1 MKNSSILLMVIL
13 FSFVFNAQS
22 QQLANPIDHALLNIY
37 SQLYVYPQEKVY
49 VQTDRPY
56 YLTGERMFFRAFL
69 LHASTLK
76 PSTLSRYVYV
86 ELISPL
92 DTAVLRTKIR
102 IDESNLFYGS
112 LLLPESLPEGHYR
125 LRSYTRYMENMGEA
139 YFFTRPVYI
148 ADPKSAVVEVETEF
162 DYSSRR
168 QVGVALCFKDK
179 QQSSL
184 RVPQQLAYKSGK
196 SSKTKI
202 AKPNENGRISVK
214 YDVEDANPSRSLL
227 ISFQDTTHS
236 FKKYIRIP
244 HESSFPEINF
254 YPEGGNLIA
263 GTNNRIAFKAL
274 LPGARTAEVEGSVFN
289 SKHELQT
296 TFSTLHDGMGSF
308 DLEVKD
314 GESYYAS
321 CRYNGLSNQFKL
333 PAPQSK
339 ALSLQALWDG
349 DSLSVSVLSANEIAA
364 AKYYL
369 LIHHQGVPVYLQEWD
384 GTMQH
389 HRLAKKLFK
398 TGVSHLL
405 LLTDNFHILSER
417 MVFNNLHDEATIT
430 VNFTKDNYSPREH
443 VVFDISLP
451 QAASDT
457 VPVSYA
463 IAITDD
469 KDIELD
475 TTTNI
480 VAEILLRSEL
490 EGTVHHP
497 AWYFG
502 NDRKVPEAADL
513 LMLTHGW
520 RRYFVSEAL
529 QAKLEKPLIRPERS
543 QSFSGLLKR
552 PNQRPYKKGK
562 VQLTAIGYGFS
573 EAVEADQDGRFEF
586 SYFEFPDSTA
596 YQLLSYANERT
607 QDVEIHVDTIM
618 YPPSTIALPFREQI
632 AALARDNTPDFL
644 EFVEK
649 ANRKYVMENGM
660 RQIDL
665 PEFTVTANKKLK
677 RIENDLHL
685 PAPDRGVPFED
696 MKNNPP
702 RTFEDLFYRIPGVND
717 VSDAGIR
724 MGSGYALIVLN
735 GIVRDYST
743 LIGMV
748 DIGEIA
754 QVDVYIGYG
763 ITSIW
768 RTFSPVFVIT
778 TWPSNTWGNQ
788 AGPAKNVKTVLP
800 LGYQKPVEFYAPRY
814 DSPDA
819 LTAPKADLRSTI
831 YWQPNVQTEKDLKT
845 SIDFY
850 AADTPTTYS
859 IVIEGIG
866 PGRKLIYYRK
876 NAAIKVEKSIR

>member
-1 MKNSSILLMVIL
+1 MKPISVLLTVVL
-13 FSFVFNAQS
+13 LSFVFNAQS

-37 SQLYVYPQEKVY
+37 SQLYVYPQEKIY

-86 ELISPL
+86 ELISPQ

-125 LRSYTRYMENMGEA
+125 LRSYTRYMENTGEA

-148 ADPKSAVVEVETEF
+148 ADPKAAV
-162 DYSSRR
+162 
-168 QVGVALCFKDK
+168 A
-179 QQSSL
+179 
-184 RVPQQLAYKSGK
+184 
-196 SSKTKI
+196 
-202 AKPNENGRISVK
+202 
-214 YDVEDANPSRSLL
+214 DVDSNPSRSQL
-227 ISFQDTTHS
+227 ISFQDSTHS
-236 FKKYIRIP
+236 FKKYIQIP
-244 HESSFPEINF
+244 HEASFPDINF

-263 GTNNRIAFKAL
+263 GAKNRIAFKAL
-274 LPGARTAEVEGSVFN
+274 LPGAKPTEVEGSVFN

-308 DLEVKD
+308 DLDVTE
-314 GESYYAS
+314 GESYYAN
-321 CRYNGLSNQFKL
+321 CRYNGLSNQIKL
-333 PAPQSK
+333 PAPQPG
-339 ALSLQALWDG
+339 ALSLQALWEG
-349 DSLSVSVLSANEIAA
+349 DSLSVSVLSANNIAEET
-364 AKYYL
+364 YYL
-369 LIHHQGVPVYLQEWD
+369 LIHRQGVPVYFQQWD
-384 GTMQH
+384 A
-389 HRLAKKLFK
+389 AKQYHKFAKELFK
-398 TGVSHLL
+398 TGISHVL

-417 MVFNNLHDEATIT
+417 MVFNNLHDEASLA
-430 VNFTKDNYSPREH
+430 VNFANDIYAPREQ

-451 QAASDT
+451 KAASDT
-457 VPVSYA
+457 LPVSYA

-480 VAEILLRSEL
+480 VAEILLCSEL
-490 EGTVHHP
+490 EGTIHHP

-502 NDRKVPEAADL
+502 KDKKVSEAADL

-520 RRYFVSEAL
+520 RRYFVARAL
-529 QAKLEKPLIRPERS
+529 QEKLEKPLIRPEHS
-543 QSFSGLLKR
+543 QTFTGILKH
-552 PNQRPYKKGK
+552 PNLRPYKKGK

-573 EAVEADQDGRFEF
+573 EAVEADEEGRFEF
-586 SYFEFPDSTA
+586 SGFEFPDSTA
-596 YQLLSYANERT
+596 YQFLSYTNERT
-607 QDVEIHVDTIM
+607 QDIEIHLDTIL
-618 YPPSTIALPFREQI
+618 YPQSTIALPISEQI
-632 AALARDNTPDFL
+632 TVLGRDNAIDFL
-644 EFVEK
+644 KFVQK

-665 PEFTVTANKKLK
+665 PEFTVKAKKKLK
-677 RIENDLHL
+677 RIENDLNF
-685 PAPDRGVPFED
+685 PEPDRGVPFED
-696 MKNNPP
+696 IKNNPP
-702 RTFEDLFYRIPGVND
+702 RTMEDLFYRIMGVKN
-717 VSDAGIR
+717 VSEDGISI
-724 MGSGYALIVLN
+724 GPGYAMIILN
-735 GIVRDYST
+735 GIPRDYST
-743 LIGMV
+743 FIWMV
-748 DIGEIA
+748 NVSEIA
-754 QVDVYIGYG
+754 QVDVYLGYG

-778 TWPSNTWGNQ
+778 TWPSNTWGKQ
-788 AGPAKNVKTVLP
+788 AGPAKNVRNILP

-814 DSPDA
+814 DTPDA
-819 LTAPKADLRSTI
+819 LTVPKADLRSTI

-845 SIDFY
+845 TIDFY
-850 AADTPTTYS
+850 AADAPTTYS

-866 PGRKLIYYRK
+866 PGRKLIHYRK